1 MPLTNTGY
9 DTPDIIE
16 LVEGMSESARN
27 LFGPLIDTSAN
38 SALGHFIGVTSLE
51 VIKVYEDLQELY
63 SNLNANT
70 AEGRMLENLALLGGL
85 VRKNKTYS
93 SGIVDFTGDVGTEI
107 PKGFK
112 LHVAGDSNRVF
123 LVREATSI
131 SPSGEARAQVI
142 AEDTGAIAAPV
153 GTLTEQVVDLAG
165 ITTVTNPTA
174 ITTGTDEIESDEL
187 LRARRNNTLSVGGN
201 GTAIAIRASLEQID
215 GVTVARVITNPTHNY
230 QPRGDGI
237 YKRPPHSIEC
247 VVEGGD
253 ENAIIETIALTKSAG
268 TDSFGL
274 LMAFYQDYI
283 GNQHQIRFSRPDI
296 VDVSVDIKYRIYDEE
311 IFPADGE
318 SRLASAI
325 LDFADIEYTLGKDAL
340 SDRLNTPCFTVAGV
354 ANLEIT
360 IDSEEVA
367 PNPLTNDINIE
378 EFQKARIL
386 PSNIT
391 ITRLVST

>member
-9 DTPDIIE
+9 DAPDITE
-16 LVEGMSESARN
+16 LVEEMSETARS

-38 SALGHFIGVTSLE
+38 SALGHFIGVTSIE
-51 VIKVYEDLQELY
+51 MVKIYEDLQELY
-63 SNLNANT
+63 SNMNANT

-85 VRKNKTYS
+85 VRKNKTFS
-93 SGIVDFTGDVGTEI
+93 TGIVDFTGPVGTEI

-123 LVREATSI
+123 LVREATTI

-142 AEDTGAIAAPV
+142 AEDTGATAAPA
-153 GTLTEQVVDLAG
+153 GTLTELVSAVAG
-165 ITTVTNPTA
+165 LTVTNPTA
-174 ITTGTDEIESDEL
+174 ITIGTDEIESDEL
-187 LRARRNNTLSVGGN
+187 LRSRRNNTLSVGGN
-201 GTAIAIRASLEQID
+201 GTAIAIRASLEQIA
-215 GVTVARVITNPTHNY
+215 GVTIARVITNPTHYY

-237 YKRPPHSIEC
+237 YQRPPHSIEC

-253 ENAIIETIALTKSAG
+253 ENEIIETIALTKSAG

-296 VDVSVDIKYRIYDEE
+296 VDIDVAISYRVYDEE

-318 SRLASAI
+318 ARLAAAI
-325 LDFADIEYTLGKDAL
+325 TDFASVEYVLGKDVL
-340 SDRLNTPCFTVAGV
+340 RDRLNTPCFTVAGV

-360 IDSEEVA
+360 VSSNEVA
-367 PNPLTNDINIE
+367 SNAITGDIPIE

-386 PSNIT
+386 AENIT
-391 ITRLVST
+391 LTKLTAV